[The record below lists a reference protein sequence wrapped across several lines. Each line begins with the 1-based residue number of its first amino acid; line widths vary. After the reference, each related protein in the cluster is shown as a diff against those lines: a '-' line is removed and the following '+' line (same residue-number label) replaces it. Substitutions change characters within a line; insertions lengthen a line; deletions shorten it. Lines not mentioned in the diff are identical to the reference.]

1 MLIDLPKLTSTS
13 AVERLTPDQMLDLIA
28 EYLLSS
34 GRESAESL
42 YRRQNG
48 SLYINRGGATWLWSP
63 HVDDGESAR
72 LAARLMINVSHD
84 PVSVTAQHHSKKWIA
99 TTVMLDEPDRSCAM
113 RRSVLVV
120 AAKMAA
126 DLLGLVR
133 PAGGPQDRALVCA
146 ATIGE
151 ARAYAKQHGLEN
163 ATCITPVNLRE
174 WLGNG
179 PWRHVALVGDWCEPL
194 RPQQYVEQIKAI
206 RLAAESGMP
215 MERVA
220 PPSMEG

>member
-1 MLIDLPKLTSTS
+1 MLTDLPKFASTG
-13 AVERLTPDQMLDLIA
+13 AVEHLTPGQMLDLVA

-42 YRRQNG
+42 FRRPNG
-48 SLYINRGGATWLWSP
+48 SLHIKRGGATWMWSP

-72 LAARLMINVSHD
+72 LAASLMIDTLHD
-84 PVSVTAQHHSKKWIA
+84 PCGVTAHHSSRKWSA
-99 TTVMLDEPDRSCAM
+99 TTVMTDEINRSGAM

-126 DLLGLVR
+126 DLLGLVI

-151 ARAYAKQHGLEN
+151 ARAYAKQHGLES
-163 ATCITPVNLRE
+163 ATCITPANLRE
-174 WLGNG
+174 WLGKG
-179 PWRHVALVGDWCEPL
+179 PWRHIALVGDWCEPL

-220 PPSMEG
+220 PPSTEG